1 MPTNVFFSRGVTAEQ
16 RLYEDIIVESLKIY
30 GQDLYYIPRVI
41 VRDNVLNDV
50 ATSSFYDSYAIEMY
64 ISNTDGFEGDQTIMS
79 KFGLE
84 IRDQATFV
92 VARRSWE
99 RFVGLYNNNVNS
111 IRPLEGDLLYYP
123 PTKSFF
129 EIKFVEH
136 ERPFYQLNNLVVYEL
151 QCELFEYSDER
162 FDTGNPDIDA
172 IQTYNAISTV
182 MSISDRRGVGE
193 QLLIGE
199 QVVQGLANGVF
210 MYAEVVNIQAQE
222 ADALNGIPEGS
233 QLLWVSNITFSDDQF
248 HELQEGVRVVGQT
261 SRSSWNVN
269 RIYDID
275 DVDVDYTFPQNQQ
288 AQNRDFE
295 VDADSIIDFSESNPF
310 GDPSI
315 AYGGN
320 VFTSAASAVIDT
332 PLLVVSVD
340 TETVD
345 NTLITADRE

>member
-1 MPTNVFFSRGVTAEQ
+1 MPTNVFFSRGVTSEQ

-99 RFVGLYNNNVNS
+99 KFVGLYNNNVNS

-162 FDTGNPDIDA
+162 FETGRAEIDA
-172 IQTYNAISTV
+172 IQTYNAQSLV
-182 MSISDRRGVGE
+182 VSIHRSFPLNGE
-193 QLLIGE
+193 LLIGE
-199 QVVQGLANGVF
+199 QIVQGLANDIYIF
-210 MYAEVVNIQAQE
+210 AEVTNVQKDLEFEDQRI
-222 ADALNGIPEGS
+222 
-233 QLLWVSNITFSDDQF
+233 LWLSNITFSDGKY
-248 HELQEGVRVVGQT
+248 HELQEGVRILGQT
-261 SRSSWNVN
+261 SGNSWNIR
-269 RIYDID
+269 RIYDISD
-275 DVDVDYTFPQNQQ
+275 TDVDYTFPQNEQ

-295 VDADSIIDFSESNPF
+295 VNADSIIDFSENNPF
-310 GDPSI
+310 GDPSV
-315 AYGGN
+315 AYGSS
-320 VFTSAASAVIDT
+320 VFT
-332 PLLVVSVD
+332 
-340 TETVD
+340 TVD
-345 NTLITADRE
+345 NPIVDRKLFLVSTTLRCDNITIRCDIE